1 MINLSSFSEK
11 FPLPES
17 VVTPENQTNKQ
28 FFNQGRDLALLINTP
43 EGVEIVKKATSII
56 YQIVEK
62 TNESQKPKSN
72 TAPFEGDLLAQK
84 DIRSETQNLLRTWE
98 DRNQS
103 EVQQILTGQKELNNI
118 QQRIFFEIQ
127 DPDYKN
133 GLPTTEEQQ
142 NNINK
147 FNEFCRSYGFAID
160 YRSRENS
167 ADSLRLPMAEPAG
180 PKLKFAN
187 TSIDKVRESFK
198 QGWQS
203 VPIMVE
209 AQVK

>member
-103 EVQQILTGQKELNNI
+103 EVQQI
-118 QQRIFFEIQ
+118 
-127 DPDYKN
+127 
-133 GLPTTEEQQ
+133 
-142 NNINK
+142 
-147 FNEFCRSYGFAID
+147 
-160 YRSRENS
+160 
-167 ADSLRLPMAEPAG
+167 
-180 PKLKFAN
+180 
-187 TSIDKVRESFK
+187 
-198 QGWQS
+198 
-203 VPIMVE
+203 
-209 AQVK
+209 